1 MPVARGKLRLKPYFQ
16 LDFLRPRPFGAGRP
30 EQSEPAGP
38 AAGHL
43 RPDVVRGHLSVWRGA
58 YGKGVFCGLI
68 GGAILWFCALVLP
81 AILPEGRLESLF
93 SGSLWHSEA
102 LLGLTLDN
110 PLTHGVVWSLGVN
123 LLLSV
128 GFSLRA
134 EQSVIETLQASR
146 FSELTWP

>member
-1 MPVARGKLRLKPYFQ
+1 M
-16 LDFLRPRPFGAGRP
+16 
-30 EQSEPAGP
+30 
-38 AAGHL
+38 
-43 RPDVVRGHLSVWRGA
+43 
-58 YGKGVFCGLI
+58 FCGLI

-102 LLGLTLDN
+102 LLGVTLDN
-110 PLTHGVVWSLGVN
+110 PLTHGVIWSLGVN